1 VTRDKL
7 PTNDSLEKVRSTPIL
22 LQIRNPF
29 DVLVSAQLVLVSED
43 DDGSDV
49 NDVIHHVNVFSFI
62 KDCFT
67 FLILML
73 KDLSFI
79 TEA

>member
-1 VTRDKL
+1 M